1 MKIILADL
9 KAHLRFAPLSLTRP
23 IGDIRV
29 GMFTNF
35 ERWTILLPEDEIGFH
50 TESYLSDE
58 FEQLE
63 NGVIVNACVIP
74 NEDFVA
80 AVVHLENDCRLVL
93 NEITLAIHGNGDNAI
108 TFKGET
114 PIIVNQRWDLLS
126 VNEAAIIHDISLIK
140 ESVSFQKIPKSITVI
155 GSKDDIYI
163 EEGASLEACTLNT
176 TEGPIYISNG
186 AEIMEGSCIRG
197 PFVMCENSVVK
208 MGAKIYG
215 ATTIG
220 PSCKVGGELS
230 NVIFQGFSNKGHDGF
245 LGNSYIGE
253 WCNLGADTNVSNL
266 KNNYDSVSSYCY
278 EQKEEVNTGLQFLGL
293 FMGDHS
299 KTGINSMFTTG
310 AVVGVSCNL
319 YGAGFFPKHTLSF
332 SWGEPNALE
341 PFRIEKALEYANKMM
356 DRRSEELSAAEENI
370 LVHLKDLYGLNNH

>member
-9 KAHLRFAPLSLTRP
+9 NAHLRFAPLSLTRP

-29 GMFTNF
+29 GIFTNF
-35 ERWTILLPEDEIGFH
+35 ERWTILLPEYEIGFH

-93 NEITLAIHGNGDNAI
+93 NDITLAIHGNGDNAN
-108 TFKGET
+108 TFTGET
-114 PIIVNQRWDLLS
+114 PLIVNQRWDLLS
-126 VNEAAIIHDISLIK
+126 VNEAVIIHDISLIK

-186 AEIMEGSCIRG
+186 AEIMEGSNIRG

-220 PSCKVGGELS
+220 PSCKVGGEVN

-266 KNNYDSVSSYCY
+266 KNNYGAVSTYCY
-278 EQKEEVNTGLQFLGL
+278 EKKDQVKTDRQFLGL

-299 KTGINSMFTTG
+299 KTGINTMFNTG
-310 AVVGVSCNL
+310 SVVGVSCNL
-319 YGAGFFPKHTLSF
+319 YGAGFFPKNTPSF
-332 SWGEPNALE
+332 SWGEPNSLV
-341 PFRIEKALEYANKMM
+341 PFRIEKATEYANRMM
-356 DRRSEELSAAEENI
+356 ERRGEKLSESEENI
-370 LVHLKDLYGLNNH
+370 LAHLKDTYGLK

>member
-35 ERWTILLPEDEIGFH
+35 ERWTILLPEYEIGFH

-93 NEITLAIHGNGDNAI
+93 NEITLAIHGNGDNVI
-108 TFKGET
+108 KFKGKA

-126 VNEAAIIHDISLIK
+126 VNEAVIIHDISLIK
-140 ESVSFQKIPKSITVI
+140 ESISYQKIPKDVVVI
-155 GSKDDIYI
+155 GSKDAIYI
-163 EEGASLEACTLNT
+163 EEGAIVTSCILNT
-176 TEGPIYISNG
+176 NEGPIYISKG
-186 AEIMEGSCIRG
+186 AEVMEGSLIRG
-197 PFVMCENSVVK
+197 PFALCENAVVK

-220 PSCKVGGELS
+220 PFCKVGGELS
-230 NVIFQGFSNKGHDGF
+230 NVIFQSCSNKGHDGF

-299 KTGINSMFTTG
+299 KTGINTMFNTG
-310 AVVGVSCNL
+310 SVVGVSCNL

-341 PFRIEKALEYANKMM
+341 PFRIEKSLEYANKMM
-356 DRRSEELSAAEENI
+356 DRRSEKLSESEENI
-370 LVHLKDLYGLNNH
+370 LAHLKDTFGLK

>member
-29 GMFTNF
+29 GMFTNY
-35 ERWTILLPEDEIGFH
+35 ERWSILLPEYQIGFH

-63 NGVIVNACVIP
+63 DGVIVNACVIP

-93 NEITLAIHGNGDNAI
+93 NDITLAIHGNGDNAI
-108 TFKGET
+108 TFTGET

-126 VNEAAIIHDISLIK
+126 VNEAAILHDISLIK
-140 ESVSFQKIPKSITVI
+140 ESVSFQEIPKSITVI
-155 GSKDDIYI
+155 GSKDAIYI

-266 KNNYDSVSSYCY
+266 KNNYGSVSTYCY
-278 EQKEEVNTGLQFLGL
+278 EKEEQVKTDRQFLGL

-299 KTGINSMFTTG
+299 KTGINTMFNTG
-310 AVVGVSCNL
+310 SVVGVSCNL
-319 YGAGFFPKHTLSF
+319 YGAGFFPKNTPSF
-332 SWGEPNALE
+332 SWGEPSSLV
-341 PFRIEKALEYANKMM
+341 PFRIEKATEYANRMM
-356 DRRSEELSAAEENI
+356 ERRSEKLSESEENI
-370 LVHLKDLYGLNNH
+370 LVHLKDVYGLNNH

>member
-29 GMFTNF
+29 GMFTNY
-35 ERWTILLPEDEIGFH
+35 ERWSILLPEYQIGFH

-63 NGVIVNACVIP
+63 DGVIVNACVIP

-93 NEITLAIHGNGDNAI
+93 NEITLAMHGNGDNAI
-108 TFKGET
+108 SFTGET
-114 PIIVNQRWDLLS
+114 PLIVNQRWDLLS
-126 VNEAAIIHDISLIK
+126 VNEAAILHDISLIK
-140 ESVSFQKIPKSITVI
+140 ESVSFQEIPKSITVI

-186 AEIMEGSCIRG
+186 AEIMEGSNIRG

-266 KNNYDSVSSYCY
+266 KNNYGPVSAYCY
-278 EQKEEVNTGLQFLGL
+278 EKEEQVNTGMQFLGL

-299 KTGINSMFTTG
+299 KTGINTMFNTG
-310 AVVGVSCNL
+310 SVVGVSCNL
-319 YGAGFFPKHTLSF
+319 YGAGFFPKNTPSF
-332 SWGEPNALE
+332 SWGEPNTLV
-341 PFRIEKALEYANKMM
+341 PFRIEKATEYANRMM
-356 DRRSEELSAAEENI
+356 ERRSEKLSESEEDI
-370 LVHLKDLYGLNNH
+370 LKYLKDTYGLK

>member
-1 MKIILADL
+1 
-9 KAHLRFAPLSLTRP
+9 
-23 IGDIRV
+23 
-29 GMFTNF
+29 MFTNF
-35 ERWTILLPEDEIGFH
+35 ERWTFLLPEYEIGFH

-93 NEITLAIHGNGDNAI
+93 NEITLAMHGNGDNAI
-108 TFKGET
+108 TFTGET
-114 PIIVNQRWDLLS
+114 PLIVHQRWDLLS

-140 ESVSFQKIPKSITVI
+140 ESVSFQNIPKSITVI

-186 AEIMEGSCIRG
+186 AEIMEGSNIRG

-220 PSCKVGGELS
+220 PSCKVGGEVS

-266 KNNYDSVSSYCY
+266 KNNYGAVSTYCY
-278 EQKEEVNTGLQFLGL
+278 EKDEQVKTDRQFLGL

-299 KTGINSMFTTG
+299 KTGINTMFNTG
-310 AVVGVSCNL
+310 SVVGVSCNL
-319 YGAGFFPKHTLSF
+319 YGAGFFPKNTPSF
-332 SWGEPNALE
+332 SWGEPNSLV
-341 PFRIEKALEYANKMM
+341 PFRIEKATEYANRMM
-356 DRRSEELSAAEENI
+356 ERRGEKLSESEENI
-370 LVHLKDLYGLNNH
+370 LAHLKDTYGLK

>member
-80 AVVHLENDCRLVL
+80 AVVHLENNYRLVL
-93 NEITLAIHGNGDNAI
+93 NEITLAIHGNGDNVI
-108 TFKGET
+108 TFKGES

-140 ESVSFQKIPKSITVI
+140 ESVSFQKISKSITVI

-266 KNNYDSVSSYCY
+266 KNNYGSVSTYCY
-278 EQKEEVNTGLQFLGL
+278 EKEEQVKTDRQFLGL

-299 KTGINSMFTTG
+299 KTGINTMFNTG
-310 AVVGVSCNL
+310 SVVGVSCNL
-319 YGAGFFPKHTLSF
+319 YGAGFFPKNTPSF

-356 DRRSEELSAAEENI
+356 DRRSEELSAE
-370 LVHLKDLYGLNNH
+370 

>member
-29 GMFTNF
+29 GMFTNY
-35 ERWTILLPEDEIGFH
+35 ERWSILLPEYQIGFH

-63 NGVIVNACVIP
+63 DGVIVNACVIP

-93 NEITLAIHGNGDNAI
+93 NDITLAIQGNGDNAI
-108 TFKGET
+108 TFTGET
-114 PIIVNQRWDLLS
+114 PLIVNQRWDLLS

-140 ESVSFQKIPKSITVI
+140 ESVSFQEIPKSVTVI
-155 GSKDDIYI
+155 GSKDAIYI

-266 KNNYDSVSSYCY
+266 KNNYGSVSTYCF
-278 EQKEEVNTGLQFLGL
+278 EKEEQVKTDRQFLGL

-299 KTGINSMFTTG
+299 KTGINTMFNTG
-310 AVVGVSCNL
+310 SVVGVSCNL
-319 YGAGFFPKHTLSF
+319 YGAGFFPKNTPSF
-332 SWGEPNALE
+332 SWGEPNTLV
-341 PFRIEKALEYANKMM
+341 PFRIEKATEYANRMM
-356 DRRSEELSAAEENI
+356 ERRSEKLSESEEDI
-370 LVHLKDLYGLNNH
+370 LKYLKDTYGLK

>member
-93 NEITLAIHGNGDNAI
+93 NDITLAIQGNGDNAI
-108 TFKGET
+108 SFTGET
-114 PIIVNQRWDLLS
+114 PLIVNQRWDLLS
-126 VNEAAIIHDISLIK
+126 INEAAITHDISLIK
-140 ESVSFQKIPKSITVI
+140 ESVSFQKIPKSITVL

-163 EEGASLEACTLNT
+163 VEGASLEACTLNT

-230 NVIFQGFSNKGHDGF
+230 NVILQGFSNKGHDGF

-266 KNNYDSVSSYCY
+266 KNNYGAVSTYCY
-278 EQKEEVNTGLQFLGL
+278 EKEEQVKTDRQFLGL

-299 KTGINSMFTTG
+299 KTGINTMFNTG
-310 AVVGVSCNL
+310 SVVGVSCNL
-319 YGAGFFPKHTLSF
+319 YGAGFFPKNTPSF
-332 SWGEPNALE
+332 SWGEPSSLV
-341 PFRIEKALEYANKMM
+341 PFRIEKATEYANRMM
-356 DRRSEELSAAEENI
+356 ERRSEKLSESEENI
-370 LVHLKDLYGLNNH
+370 LAHLKDTYGIK